1 MNHSWQSYRR
11 KGAISF
17 KGFTLVELL
26 VVIAIIGILVAL
38 LLPAVQAAREAA
50 RRMQC
55 TNNLKQM
62 GIALHNYHDTY
73 KTFPP
78 GGIECGGAVNGPCNG
93 TYGRRQLTT
102 WTLCILP
109 FMEQQPLYD
118 QYNFNLGNTDPANA
132 AVCQTNIPAY
142 VCPSDTRTD
151 IAARPASGPH
161 RFDYAPGTYRS
172 VSGVT
177 RRRGGPHFD
186 EPQSLNAA
194 DRGLLHVVY
203 GNGARWSTERMADV
217 IDGTANTLMIGEY
230 ASTPCPRAGGMS
242 NGRCRRATFWAYT
255 YTSYNQSS
263 ITAGSPTAFGVPN
276 YDDCVYNSGAHS
288 NDCKRAFASLHPG
301 IVNFALVDGSVRGI
315 PITVD
320 RVLLANTATI
330 SGREARTVIQEN

>member
-1 MNHSWQSYRR
+1 MSHPHSMSRR
-11 KGAISF
+11 R
-17 KGFTLVELL
+17 GFTLVELL

-78 GGIECGGAVNGPCNG
+78 GGIECGGAVNGPCNS

-118 QYNFNLGNTDPANA
+118 QYDFNLGNTDAANA
-132 AVCQTNIPAY
+132 AVCQTFISSY
-142 VCPSDTRTD
+142 LCPSDVRTNVLS
-151 IAARPASGPH
+151 RPGSGPQ
-161 RFDYAPGTYRS
+161 RFEYAPGSYRS

-177 RRRGGPHFD
+177 RTRGGPHFD
-186 EPQSLNAA
+186 EPNTLNSL

-217 IDGTANTLMIGEY
+217 IDGTANTIMVGEMV
-230 ASTPCPRAGGMS
+230 STPCPQSGGVS

-263 ITAGSPTAFGVPN
+263 ITAGSPTAFGIPS
-276 YDDCVYNSGAHS
+276 YDECVNVSGAHS
-288 NDCKRAFASLHPG
+288 NDCKRAFSAFHPG
-301 IVNFALVDGSVRGI
+301 IVNFCLVDGSVRGI
-315 PITVD
+315 TKNVD

-330 SGREARTVIQEN
+330 SGSEAQTAISEN